1 MGLKLEKVA
10 VKEGCG
16 GDNGNLC
23 HVYTTMS
30 APMQPNEFS
39 CLNLTIFM
47 VKLKDFTFLS
57 VMLSDT

>member
-1 MGLKLEKVA
+1 MEMFA
-10 VKEGCG
+10 
-16 GDNGNLC
+16 
-23 HVYTTMS
+23 S
-30 APMQPNEFS
+30 MQPNEFS